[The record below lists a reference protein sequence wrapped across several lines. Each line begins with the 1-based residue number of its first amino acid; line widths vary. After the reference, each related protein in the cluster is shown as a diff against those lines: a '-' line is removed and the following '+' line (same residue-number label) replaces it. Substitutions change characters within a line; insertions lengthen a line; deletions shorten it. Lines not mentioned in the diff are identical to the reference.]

1 MITSLYRLVSIIFLL
16 IAAVSLGGCPG
27 SSGIADSPAGEGKF
41 VSASDNGAVGGTAAA
56 SAQRVFAENA
66 SLSNASK
73 NEEYKI
79 AALDVLDVSVFGVAE
94 LNRTA
99 QVSATGVMSMPLIGT
114 VVASGKTV
122 GQLEKEIARKL
133 EAGYLQSPQ
142 VSVFIKEY
150 NSQRVTVDGA
160 VNKPGIYP
168 IQGQVS
174 LLQAI
179 SLAEGISTLA
189 DPTGILLFRVVDN
202 RRMAARFDLK
212 QIRLGKTDDPVLKAG
227 DIVMVDESA
236 ARTMLRDVK
245 EVLPISGV
253 FRMLLL

>member
-1 MITSLYRLVSIIFLL
+1 MITSLYRLISIIFLL

-41 VSASDNGAVGGTAAA
+41 STTSESGAVGGTAAA

-66 SLSNASK
+66 SLSSGAK

-79 AALDVLDVSVFGVAE
+79 AALDVLDISVFGVTE

-99 QVSATGVMSMPLIGT
+99 QVSSAGAISMPLIGN
-114 VVASGKTV
+114 VKASGKTV
-122 GQLEKEIARKL
+122 GQLEKEIAQKL

-179 SLAEGISTLA
+179 SLAEGITTLA

-202 RRMAARFDLK
+202 KRMAARFDLK
-212 QIRLGKTDDPVLKAG
+212 QIRLGKTDDPALKAG

-236 ARTMLRDVK
+236 TRTMLRDVK
-245 EVLPISGV
+245 EALPISGL
-253 FRMLLL
+253 FRLMLL